1 MSGSCAKSIS
11 RDVMMPTKIPPI
23 RPFSAEKNKWLEK
36 ITVHANNLPG
46 TGDGALSYT
55 VVYL

>member
-11 RDVMMPTKIPPI
+11 RDVMMPTKIPPM

-36 ITVHANNLPG
+36 IMIHANNLPG
-46 TGDGALSYT
+46 TGISNHT
-55 VVYL
+55 KMNS

>member
-36 ITVHANNLPG
+36 ITVHADNLMPG
-46 TGDGALSYT
+46 TGISNHPKMNS
-55 VVYL
+55 